1 MSSQFEE
8 MIKEESGNICGKLSL
23 YTAPPGK
30 YPAFEGEAQLRT
42 DSCDLSLSKLSEKVW
57 LVLRTVLLV
66 IMALLLS
73 LIIRIF

>member
-8 MIKEESGNICGKLSL
+8 MIKEESGNICGKLSIYMTPSRDHL
-23 YTAPPGK
+23 P
-30 YPAFEGEAQLRT
+30 FEEELSLAT
-42 DSCDLSLSKLSEKVW
+42 DSRDLSLIKLSEKVW

-73 LIIRIF
+73 LIIRIL